1 MSMVSS
7 RKLAVLATVFVAAV
21 VYVAYL
27 GASSSW
33 QYYLTAEEC
42 LARGPAL
49 INARVRVS
57 GRVAPGSLKI
67 APDRFHGTFALQAA
81 SARLLVSCN
90 SSLPEQLAEGKD
102 VVVEGRVVAAGSL
115 AADRVIT
122 RCATKYQ
129 SKETQGRS
137 KNQPSHPTEVG
148 R

>member
-1 MSMVSS
+1 MVSS
-7 RKLAVLATVFVAAV
+7 RKLAVLAAVFVAVV

-33 QYYLTAEEC
+33 QYYLTTEEC

-49 INARVRVS
+49 VNSRVRVS
-57 GRVAPGSLKI
+57 GRVAPGSLKF
-67 APDRFHGTFALQAA
+67 APDRFHGTFALEAD

-90 SSLPEQLAEGKD
+90 RWLPDQVAEGKD

-115 AADRVIT
+115 EADRVIT

-129 SKETQGRS
+129 SRGPQGETNYES
-137 KNQPSHPTEVG
+137 SHPTEV
-148 R
+148 RR